1 MVANEELYGEASPR
15 SCRLVSLHLP
25 PGEGVGYE
33 AGDHVGVLPSSS
45 PRLVQRFARAL
56 MGDRG
61 LDHLDY
67 VLSSAAECTDEVAVG
82 CTLRDALAGHFDIN
96 GAVSREALLAC
107 ADAARDGGERDRL
120 RHMASLEGAAEFEAY
135 VTARRLTMTHVLEAH
150 PSVEMDLASA
160 LELLPR
166 VGPRFYSVS
175 SSPTLMGRDNVDLTV
190 SVVREPGAGPGGD
203 ETFAGLCT
211 GFLGSLSA
219 ASVRAVVPAFVRR
232 STFRLPE
239 DPNRPVIFVGAGSG
253 IAPFRGFLQQLD
265 VARQSGRSTPRTTLV
280 FGCRHEASEFPYAD
294 ELAHYRDAGVLSSLV
309 TAFSHDG
316 ALDEHGHPVDP
327 AFVQHRILERGEDMW
342 RQLEQERG
350 TLLVCGDATTLA
362 AGVRE
367 AVETLARDKGGMSA
381 DAAARWVADA
391 VEDGRYREDVFTNV
405 PS

>member
-1 MVANEELYGEASPR
+1 MVANEELYSEASAR

-33 AGDHVGVLPSSS
+33 AGDHVGVLPSNS

-56 MGDRG
+56 MGDEG
-61 LDHLDY
+61 LDCLDY
-67 VLSSAAECTDEVAVG
+67 VLSPAAECADEVAEG
-82 CTLRDALAGHFDIN
+82 STLRDALAGHFDIN
-96 GAVSREALLAC
+96 GSVSREALLAC
-107 ADAARDGGERDRL
+107 ADAARDAGEQDRL
-120 RHMASLEGAAEFEAY
+120 RHLASLDGAAEFEAQ
-135 VTARRLTMTHVLEAH
+135 VSARRLTMTHVLEAN
-150 PSVEMDLASA
+150 PSVQLDLASA

-166 VGPRFYSVS
+166 IGPRFYSVA
-175 SSPTLMGRDNVDLTV
+175 SSPQLMGRDNVDLTV
-190 SVVREPGAGPGGD
+190 SVVREAGVGVDGT

-211 GFLGSLSA
+211 GFLASLSA

-232 STFRLPE
+232 STFRLPA

-253 IAPFRGFLQQLD
+253 VAPFRGFLQQLD
-265 VARQSGRSTPRTTLV
+265 VARQSGRPTPRTSLV

-294 ELAHYRDAGVLSSLV
+294 ELARYRDAGVLTDLV

-316 ALDEHGHPVDP
+316 AMDDQGRPVDP

-342 RQLEQERG
+342 RQLEEERG

-362 AGVRE
+362 AGVRD
-367 AVETLARDKGGMSA
+367 AVEALARDQGGMSA